1 MNIYL
6 TNHARV
12 RNTNFCDEAG
22 QVLYKS
28 DTPGSCLSCNRTT
41 KISKA
46 APYEK
51 QAYEK
56 QDDRSTTDG
65 GSDHFDDLAAIEWHT
80 LGSSVL
86 TYGGLERPMK
96 EFMPSKGIFAQ
107 HRVFTAPGDGRS
119 FRWTL
124 GTCTSSLVLDD
135 GSKTPV
141 AQSHRSNSGV
151 LGKPRQAR
159 LEIFA
164 GFEHLVDVI
173 LVGYVF
179 VEKLRKE
186 RECAAKSGAA
196 GGGGGGA

>member
-1 MNIYL
+1 MDIYL
-6 TNHARV
+6 ANHANV
-12 RNTNFCDEAG
+12 RNTNFCNEAG

-28 DTPGSCLSCNRTT
+28 DTPGSFLSRNRTT
-41 KISKA
+41 KISKVV
-46 APYEK
+46 PHDSPE
-51 QAYEK
+51 
-56 QDDRSTTDG
+56 DML
-65 GSDHFDDLAAIEWHT
+65 DHFDELAAIEWHT

-86 TYGGLERPMK
+86 TYGGFKRPMK

-124 GTCTSSLVLDD
+124 GMWTCSLVLDD

-141 AQSHRSNSGV
+141 AESHRSNAGLV
-151 LGKPRQAR
+151 GKPRQAR
-159 LEIFA
+159 LEIFS

-173 LVGYVF
+173 LIGFVF

-186 RECAAKSGAA
+186 RERAAESS
-196 GGGGGGA
+196 GGGS